1 MEFSEYLQHQ
11 EYLAEFV
18 GKEENPSKLMNYC
31 FEYSIN
37 GIIARYFADGHSEE
51 EAWEKL
57 QSQNIN
63 PNTAKIVCVFD
74 DYEMNPKHIDGTNLE
89 EY

>member
-1 MEFSEYLQHQ
+1 MR
-11 EYLAEFV
+11 V
-18 GKEENPSKLMNYC
+18 TEEHSQIMNYC
-31 FEYSIN
+31 FEYDIN
-37 GIIARYFADGHSEE
+37 GITARFFADGHSEE

-63 PNTAKIVCVFD
+63 PNDARIVSVFD

>member
-1 MEFSEYLQHQ
+1 MVTVKKIIIINKNIMDFSEHI
-11 EYLAEFV
+11 E
-18 GKEENPSKLMNYC
+18 PSKIMNYC
-31 FEYSIN
+31 FEYDIN
-37 GIIARYFADGHSEE
+37 GITARFFADGHSEE

-63 PNTAKIVCVFD
+63 PNTAKIVSVFD

>member
-1 MEFSEYLQHQ
+1 MDFSEYLELQ
-11 EYLAEFV
+11 ESLASFM
-18 GKEENPSKLMNYC
+18 GIEEETSKIMNYC
-31 FEYSIN
+31 FEYDIN
-37 GIIARYFADGHSEE
+37 GITARFFTDGNSEE

-57 QSQNIN
+57 QGQNIN
-63 PNTAKIVCVFD
+63 PNTAKIVSVFD

>member
-1 MEFSEYLQHQ
+1 MEFSEYLELQ
-11 EYLAEFV
+11 ESLASFM
-18 GKEENPSKLMNYC
+18 GIEEEPSKIMNYC
-31 FEYSIN
+31 FEYDLN
-37 GIIARYFADGHSEE
+37 GITARFFADGHSEE

-63 PNTAKIVCVFD
+63 PNTAKIVSVFD

>member
-1 MEFSEYLQHQ
+1 MEFSEHLELQKSFASFMGCEQ
-11 EYLAEFV
+11 E
-18 GKEENPSKLMNYC
+18 PSELMNYC

-37 GIIARYFADGHSEE
+37 GIIARYFASGRSEE
-51 EAWEKL
+51 EAWQEL

-63 PNTAKIVCVFD
+63 PNVAKIVSVFD

>member
-18 GKEENPSKLMNYC
+18 GQEENPSELMNYC
-31 FEYSIN
+31 FEYDVN
-37 GIIARYFADGHSEE
+37 GMIERFFANGHQEE
-51 EAWEKL
+51 EAWEEL

-63 PNTAKIVCVFD
+63 PNGARIVSVFD

>member
-18 GKEENPSKLMNYC
+18 GQEENPSELMNYC
-31 FEYSIN
+31 FEYDVN
-37 GIIARYFADGHSEE
+37 GMIERFFADGHSEE
-51 EAWEKL
+51 EAWEEL

-63 PNTAKIVCVFD
+63 PNGARIVSVFD

>member
-11 EYLAEFV
+11 EHLAEFV
-18 GKEENPSKLMNYC
+18 GQEQNPSKIMNYC
-31 FEYSIN
+31 FEYDIN
-37 GIIARYFADGHSEE
+37 GITARFFADGHSEE

-63 PNTAKIVCVFD
+63 PNIAKIVSVFD
-74 DYEMNPKHIDGTNLE
+74 DYEMKPKHIDGTNLE

>member
-1 MEFSEYLQHQ
+1 MEFSEYLRHQ

-18 GKEENPSKLMNYC
+18 GQEENPSELMNYC
-31 FEYSIN
+31 FEYDVN
-37 GIIARYFADGHSEE
+37 GMLERFFADGHSEE
-51 EAWEKL
+51 EAWEEL

-63 PNTAKIVCVFD
+63 LNDARIVSVFD